1 MKNSILFLLIF
12 SYFLLHKNEL
22 SKEKVDSMFNNKGFI
37 PLSFKIVVILLLAF
51 IFTFYILAFTQF
63 ENKSNFLFFL
73 FITLSLFFI
82 IINEKLLT
90 NVNIESNKV
99 KYSNI
104 KDEITEGDL
113 ILCRSYHS
121 YNIFEL
127 FIFRYLSCLLQNTFF
142 GHIGVVVKDSD
153 GTLKVIHSTYKENE
167 SGCMSSD
174 LDEYIEKYYGNVYI
188 YKNNLQNVNPKI
200 LDFNENKDFFDI
212 YKDHKYGLKENEIAC
227 IGFAYEYM
235 KYFDLFKNDPNK
247 YFIGIDYFI
256 NKNNYKYG
264 TEFTKPYLILN
275 NYQRKNITTKI

>member
-1 MKNSILFLLIF
+1 MKNSILFLLIL

-37 PLSFKIVVILLLAF
+37 PFSFKIVAILLIAF
-51 IFTFYILAFTQF
+51 IIIFYILAFTQF
-63 ENKSNFLFFL
+63 ENKNNFLFFL

-121 YNIFEL
+121 FNIFEL

-142 GHIGVVVKDSD
+142 GHIGVVIKDSD
-153 GTLKVIHSTYKENE
+153 DTLKVIHSTYKEDE
-167 SGCMSSD
+167 SGVLIQD
-174 LDEYIEKYYGNVYI
+174 LDEYIENYYGNVYV
-188 YKNNLQNVNPKI
+188 YKNNLQNINPKI
-200 LDFNENKDFFDI
+200 LDFNENKEFFNI
-212 YKDHKYGLKENEIAC
+212 YKDYKYGMKENEIAC
-227 IGFAYEYM
+227 IGFIYEYM
-235 KYFDLFKNDPNK
+235 KHFDLFKNNPNK
-247 YFIGIDYFI
+247 YLIEIDYFI
-256 NKNNYKYG
+256 NRNNYKSG
-264 TEFTKPYLILN
+264 TEFSKPKLILN
-275 NYQRKNITTKI
+275 DYQKKNL

>member
-1 MKNSILFLLIF
+1 MKNSILFLLIL

-37 PLSFKIVVILLLAF
+37 PFNFKIVAILLIAF
-51 IFTFYILAFTQF
+51 IITFYILAFTQF
-63 ENKSNFLFFL
+63 ENKNNFLFFL

-142 GHIGVVVKDSD
+142 GHIGIIVRDSD
-153 GTLKVIHSTYKENE
+153 NTLKVIHSTYKEDE
-167 SGCMSSD
+167 SGVLSQD
-174 LDEYIEKYYGNVYI
+174 LDEYIEKYYGNVHV

-200 LDFNENKDFFDI
+200 LDFNENKEFFNI
-212 YKDHKYGLKENEIAC
+212 YKDYKYGLKDNEMAC
-227 IGFAYEYM
+227 IEFAYEYM
-235 KYFDLFKNDPNK
+235 KYFDLFKNNPSK
-247 YFIGIDYFI
+247 YLIGIDYFI
-256 NKNNYKYG
+256 NRSNYKSG
-264 TEFTKPYLILN
+264 TEFSKPNLILN
-275 NYQRKNITTKI
+275 DFQKKNL

>member
-1 MKNSILFLLIF
+1 MFYNTFIFLIF
-12 SYFLLHKNEL
+12 VYFLNRKNEL
-22 SKEKVDSMFNNKGFI
+22 TKEEVDSIFNNKGFI
-37 PLSFKIVVILLLAF
+37 PSSFKVIVILLISFLVTFYVLAF
-51 IFTFYILAFTQF
+51 KQF
-63 ENKSNFLFFL
+63 ENKSYFLFFL
-73 FITLSLFFI
+73 LITLSLLFI

-99 KYSNI
+99 KYNNI
-104 KDEITEGDL
+104 KNEITEGDL

-142 GHIGVVVKDSD
+142 GHIGIVVKNSD
-153 GTLKVIHSTYKENE
+153 GSLKVIHSTYKENE
-167 SGCMSSD
+167 SGVMSSD
-174 LDEYIEKYYGNVYI
+174 LDDYIEKYYGNVYI
-188 YKNNLQNVNPKI
+188 YRNNLQNINTKI

-264 TEFTKPYLILN
+264 TEFSKPYLILN
-275 NYQRKNITTKI
+275 NYQRKNIANKI

>member
-1 MKNSILFLLIF
+1 MKNSILFLLIL

-37 PLSFKIVVILLLAF
+37 PFSFKIVSILLIAF
-51 IFTFYILAFTQF
+51 IITFYILAFTQF
-63 ENKSNFLFFL
+63 EDKNNFLFFL

-127 FIFRYLSCLLQNTFF
+127 FIFRYLSCLLQNTYF
-142 GHIGVVVKDSD
+142 GHVGIIVRDSD
-153 GTLKVIHSTYKENE
+153 NTLKVIHSTYKEDE
-167 SGCMSSD
+167 SGVLSQD
-174 LDEYIEKYYGNVYI
+174 LDEYIEKYYGNVYV
-188 YKNNLQNVNPKI
+188 YKNNLQNINPKI
-200 LDFNENKDFFDI
+200 LDFNENKEFFNI
-212 YKDHKYGLKENEIAC
+212 YKDYKYGLKDNEMAC
-227 IGFAYEYM
+227 IEFAYEYM
-235 KYFDLFKNDPNK
+235 KYFDLFKNNPSK
-247 YFIGIDYFI
+247 YLIGIDYFI
-256 NKNNYKYG
+256 NRSNYKSG
-264 TEFTKPYLILN
+264 TEFSKPNLILN
-275 NYQRKNITTKI
+275 DFQKKNL

>member
-1 MKNSILFLLIF
+1 MKNSILFLLILY
-12 SYFLLHKNEL
+12 YFLLHKNEL
-22 SKEKVDSMFNNKGFI
+22 SKEKVDSMFSNKGFI
-37 PLSFKIVVILLLAF
+37 PLSFKIVVILFIAF
-51 IFTFYILAFTQF
+51 IITFYILAFTQF

-73 FITLSLFFI
+73 FSTLSLFFI

-121 YNIFEL
+121 FNIFEL

-142 GHIGVVVKDSD
+142 GHIGVVIKDSD
-153 GTLKVIHSTYKENE
+153 DTLKVIHSTYKEDE
-167 SGCMSSD
+167 SGVLIQD

-188 YKNNLQNVNPKI
+188 YKNNLQNINPKI
-200 LDFNENKDFFDI
+200 LDFNENKEFFNI

-227 IGFAYEYM
+227 IGFVYEYM
-235 KYFDLFKNDPNK
+235 KHFDLFKNDPNK
-247 YFIGIDYFI
+247 YLIGIDYFI
-256 NKNNYKYG
+256 NRNIYKSG
-264 TEFTKPYLILN
+264 TEFSKPNLILN
-275 NYQRKNITTKI
+275 DYQKKYYN

>member
-1 MKNSILFLLIF
+1 MKNSILFLLIL

-51 IFTFYILAFTQF
+51 IVTFYILAFTQF

-73 FITLSLFFI
+73 FITLLLFFI

-142 GHIGVVVKDSD
+142 GHIGIIVRDSD
-153 GTLKVIHSTYKENE
+153 NTLKVIHSTYKENE

-264 TEFTKPYLILN
+264 TGFTKPYLILN
-275 NYQRKNITTKI
+275 NYQRKNVTTKI

>member
-51 IFTFYILAFTQF
+51 IVTFYILAFTQF

-73 FITLSLFFI
+73 FITLLLFFI

-153 GTLKVIHSTYKENE
+153 GNLKVIHSTYKENE

-200 LDFNENKDFFDI
+200 
-212 YKDHKYGLKENEIAC
+212 
-227 IGFAYEYM
+227 
-235 KYFDLFKNDPNK
+235 
-247 YFIGIDYFI
+247 
-256 NKNNYKYG
+256 
-264 TEFTKPYLILN
+264 
-275 NYQRKNITTKI
+275 

>member
-1 MKNSILFLLIF
+1 MKNSILFLLIL

-37 PLSFKIVVILLLAF
+37 PFSFKIVAILLIAF
-51 IFTFYILAFTQF
+51 IITFYILAFTQF
-63 ENKSNFLFFL
+63 ENKNNFLFFL

-99 KYSNI
+99 KYNNI

-127 FIFRYLSCLLQNTFF
+127 FIFRYLSCLLQNTYF
-142 GHIGVVVKDSD
+142 GHVGIIVRDSD
-153 GTLKVIHSTYKENE
+153 NTLKVIHSTYKEDE
-167 SGCMSSD
+167 SGVLSQD
-174 LDEYIEKYYGNVYI
+174 LDEYIEKYYGNVHV

-200 LDFNENKDFFDI
+200 LDFNENKEFFNI
-212 YKDHKYGLKENEIAC
+212 YKDYKYGLKDNEMAC
-227 IGFAYEYM
+227 IEFAYEYM
-235 KYFDLFKNDPNK
+235 KYFDLFKNNPSK
-247 YFIGIDYFI
+247 YLIGIDYFI
-256 NKNNYKYG
+256 NRSNYKSG
-264 TEFTKPYLILN
+264 TEFSKPNLILN
-275 NYQRKNITTKI
+275 DFQKKNL